1 MNDFLNTQESRKNN
15 RTKKIIAL
23 IVGVVSFVVVFL
35 AVFFTTRYLTSS
47 FFSKAKHDLVADEMK
62 NQVAEIN
69 QQLPQIIEEGV
80 RLDSVALKG
89 EKTMGYYVTLFNF
102 DSEGVEFDTPA
113 AKEAILQNLRSN
125 REKMRFFIDNDIT
138 LLYYYYDENKK
149 LVSEIRIPPSLYK

>member
-1 MNDFLNTQESRKNN
+1 MNYFLNTQESRKNN
-15 RTKKIIAL
+15 RTKNIVAV
-23 IVGVVSFVVVFL
+23 IVGVVSFVVLFL
-35 AVFFTTRYLTSS
+35 AAFFTTRYLTSS
-47 FFSKAKHDLVADEMK
+47 FFSKAKNDLVTDEMK
-62 NQVAEIN
+62 NQVAEMN

-89 EKTMGYYVTLFNF
+89 EKTMGYYVALFNF

>member
-15 RTKKIIAL
+15 RTKNIIGV

-35 AVFFTTRYLTSS
+35 AAFFTTRYLTSS
-47 FFSKAKHDLVADEMK
+47 FFSKAKNDLVTDEMK
-62 NQVAEIN
+62 NQVAEMN

-89 EKTMGYYVTLFNF
+89 EKTMGYYATLFDF
-102 DSEGVEFDTPA
+102 DSEEIEFNTPA

>member
-15 RTKKIIAL
+15 RTKNIIGV

-47 FFSKAKHDLVADEMK
+47 FFSKAKNDLVTDEMK

-69 QQLPQIIEEGV
+69 RQLPQIIEEGV

>member
-47 FFSKAKHDLVADEMK
+47 FFSKAKNDLVTDEMK

>member
-15 RTKKIIAL
+15 RTKNIVAV

-35 AVFFTTRYLTSS
+35 AAFFTTRYLTSS
-47 FFSKAKHDLVADEMK
+47 FFSKAKNDLVTDEMK

-89 EKTMGYYVTLFNF
+89 ERTMGYYATLFDF
-102 DSEGVEFDTPA
+102 DSEEIEFNTPA

>member
-1 MNDFLNTQESRKNN
+1 MNDFLDIQNAKKKK
-15 RTKKIIAL
+15 RTKNIMAL

-35 AVFFTTRYLTSS
+35 AAFFTTRHLTNS
-47 FFSKAKHDLVADEMK
+47 FFSKGKHNLVADEMK

-102 DSEGVEFDTPA
+102 DSEGVEFDASA
-113 AKEAILQNLRSN
+113 AKEAIVQKLKSN
-125 REKMRFFIDNDIT
+125 RGKMRFFIDNNIT
-138 LLYYYYDENKK
+138 LYYYYYDKNKK
-149 LVSEIRIPPSLYK
+149 VVTEIEIAPSLYK